1 MNENKDNN
9 SLDITGFGKIAKA
22 IPEQVYNRSA
32 KTLLRTF
39 EKLTAPIT
47 ETTSGFGRYLRQKF
61 DNMVEAEK
69 AIATYTVEKAIIKAE
84 SKAKKTG
91 RLVRPPL
98 HPKSFVKAVE
108 ESSKETDPLLHEMW
122 ANLLASQL
130 IDDQSHPHF
139 VEILP
144 HFSPTEAHILVS
156 LFPISEVGKNK
167 GGYIFFTYDSFN
179 YWIRKNGD
187 SDLNKWTL
195 SCGLLCEFHFA
206 DILAPE
212 KDKYE
217 KEKHVTILYRT
228 VSGQAF
234 LDAVT
239 P

>member
-22 IPEQVYNRSA
+22 IPDQVYIRSA
-32 KTLLRTF
+32 KTLLITF

-47 ETTSGFGRYLRQKF
+47 ETTAGLGRYLRQKF

-69 AIATYTVEKAIIKAE
+69 AIATYTVEKAIIKAR
-84 SKAKKTG
+84 SKAEKTG

-122 ANLLASQL
+122 VNLLASQL

-144 HFSPTEAHILVS
+144 HFSQNE
-156 LFPISEVGKNK
+156 

-187 SDLNKWTL
+187 SDLNKWTV
-195 SCGLLCEFHFA
+195 SCVLLCESHFA

-228 VSGQAF
+228 VSGQSF